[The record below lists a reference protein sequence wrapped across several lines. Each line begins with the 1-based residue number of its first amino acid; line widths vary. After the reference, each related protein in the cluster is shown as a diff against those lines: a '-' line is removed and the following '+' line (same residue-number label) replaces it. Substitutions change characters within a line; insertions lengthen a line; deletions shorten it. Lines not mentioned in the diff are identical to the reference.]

1 MRDLEK
7 KRAANRRYARSP
19 EGRARQRV
27 YEKKYRESSKG
38 ILRQKRYDGS
48 LKGLLK
54 HDRYRDKVS
63 KCVGMAI
70 EQLESGE
77 TTFEDL
83 EWLLGRALYSDEK
96 DWWTIVKWTGADKFL
111 QPKICLKSP
120 SSSCSWRY
128 LPA

>member
-1 MRDLEK
+1 MRDMEK
-7 KRAANRRYARSP
+7 RRESNRRYAQS
-19 EGRARQRV
+19 ARGKAKQRIS
-27 YEKKYRESSKG
+27 EKRYRESSKG
-38 ILRQKRYDGS
+38 TLRQKRYEGS

-54 HDRYRDKVS
+54 YERYRNKVS
-63 KCVGMAI
+63 SRVGMAL
-70 EQLESGE
+70 EYLESGE

-120 SSSCSWRY
+120 SSSCSWRL

>member
-1 MRDLEK
+1 MRDQEK
-7 KRAANRRYARSP
+7 QREAKRRYAQSDK
-19 EGRARQRV
+19 GKQKQRIC
-27 YEKKYRESSKG
+27 EKKYQQSTKG
-38 ILRQKRYDGS
+38 IRNYRRYDSSSNGVGRR
-48 LKGLLK
+48 KK
-54 HDRYRDKVS
+54 YRDKVS
-63 KCVGMAI
+63 SRVGMAL
-70 EQLESGE
+70 EYLESGE

-120 SSSCSWRY
+120 SSSCSWRL